1 MLEDLNNGDKKG
13 MREDIEKL
21 IEDKSLEE
29 RRKKERMRGWKSNGM
44 KMWKKKRKIIGR
56 MLEIE
61 KKKVI

>member
-29 RRKKERMRGWKSNGM
+29 RRKKERMRGWKCNGM